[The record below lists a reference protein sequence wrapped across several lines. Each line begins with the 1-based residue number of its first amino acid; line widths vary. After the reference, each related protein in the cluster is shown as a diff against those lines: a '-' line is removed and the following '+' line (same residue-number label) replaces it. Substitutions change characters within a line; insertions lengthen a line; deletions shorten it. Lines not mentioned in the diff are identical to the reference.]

1 MPDNMEKITFI
12 TEENES
18 LTFFVEEQTRVNGI
32 DYLLV
37 SDSEDDEAQAY
48 ILKDVSEDTDP
59 EAKYEFVEDDVEFD
73 AVARLFEQMLEDVDL
88 QA

>member
-18 LTFFVEEQTRVNGI
+18 LTFFVEEQTRVNGV

-59 EAKYEFVEDDVEFD
+59 EAKYEFVEDDVEFE
-73 AVARLFEQMLEDVDL
+73 AVAKLFEQMLEDVDL

>member
-1 MPDNMEKITFI
+1 MPENMEKLTFI
-12 TEENES
+12 ADEIES
-18 LTFFVEEQTRVNGI
+18 LTFFVVEQTRVHGI

-59 EAKYEFVEDDVEFD
+59 EANYVFVEDDVEFE
-73 AVARLFEQMLEDVDL
+73 AVAKLFEQMLEDVDL

>member
-1 MPDNMEKITFI
+1 MPENMEKITFI
-12 TEENES
+12 TDENES

-59 EAKYEFVEDDVEFD
+59 EANYVFVEDDVEFD
-73 AVARLFEQMLEDVDL
+73 AIARVFEEMLEDVGIEK
-88 QA
+88 

>member
-1 MPDNMEKITFI
+1 MPEYMEKITFI

-18 LTFFVEEQTRVNGI
+18 LTFFVEEQTRVNGV

-59 EAKYEFVEDDVEFD
+59 EAKYEFVEDDVEFE
-73 AVARLFEQMLEDVDL
+73 AVAKLFEQMLEDVDL

>member
-73 AVARLFEQMLEDVDL
+73 AVAKLFEQMLEDVDL

>member
-1 MPDNMEKITFI
+1 MEKITFI

-18 LTFFVEEQTRVNGI
+18 LTFFVEEQTRVNGV

-73 AVARLFEQMLEDVDL
+73 AVAKLFEQMLEDVDL

>member
-18 LTFFVEEQTRVNGI
+18 LTFFVEEQTRVNGV

-48 ILKDVSEDTDP
+48 ILKDVSEDRDP
-59 EAKYEFVEDDVEFD
+59 EAKYEFVEDDVEFE
-73 AVARLFEQMLEDVDL
+73 AVAKLFEQMLEDVDL